1 MFKLGKRQF
10 EADLVFKVPS
20 MAGAEEVSMGV
31 QFNIIG
37 DSAYAKAAG
46 EGDSVVAALIVSK
59 LFGIQDEGGKLLAE
73 DGTDSHKVIGA
84 VIDDPIALRAIL
96 NKYVAVVYADEV
108 DSVRA
113 EQVKN

>member
-31 QFNIIG
+31 QFNVIG
-37 DSAYAKAAG
+37 DSAYAKAAA
-46 EGDSVVAALIVSK
+46 EGDPVVATLIVSK
-59 LFGIQDEGGKLLAE
+59 LFGIQDDDGKLLAE
-73 DGTDSHKVIGA
+73 DGTDRPEVISA

-96 NKYVAVVYADEV
+96 NKYVSVVYADEA